1 MAVLSFTCAEVGTF
15 DFSILILDRPY
26 RNHYIMITCC
36 GLVQEEL
43 QMKVVFDI
51 SAGRLSIEGDGP
63 DLIKVLE
70 TARELAPAISQIQ
83 LITGSKGPLQPTT
96 EKEQGTNAYSIERT
110 GSTPQVT
117 GTLRQFVRSL
127 ALDNISERI
136 AAISYYVNKI
146 EQRPS
151 FSPKE
156 MDGWFTMCGFQKP
169 AQMPLALF
177 DAKRKYGFSE
187 SAARGIWR
195 ISNQGENMIIRKIEE
210 AREAH

>member
-1 MAVLSFTCAEVGTF
+1 
-15 DFSILILDRPY
+15 
-26 RNHYIMITCC
+26 
-36 GLVQEEL
+36 
-43 QMKVVFDI
+43 MKVVFDVL
-51 SAGRLSIEGDGP
+51 AGRLSIEGDGP

-70 TARELAPAISQIQ
+70 TARELAPTLSQIQ
-83 LITGSKGPLQPTT
+83 LITGNRPVSQSG
-96 EKEQGTNAYSIERT
+96 NAEREHSET
-110 GSTPQVT
+110 FTIGLANQSATPQSA

-146 EQRPS
+146 EGRPS

-177 DAKRKYGFSE
+177 DAKRKYGYSE

-195 ISNQGENMIIRKIEE
+195 ISNQGENLIIRKIEE
-210 AREAH
+210 GKEAH

>member
-1 MAVLSFTCAEVGTF
+1 
-15 DFSILILDRPY
+15 
-26 RNHYIMITCC
+26 
-36 GLVQEEL
+36 
-43 QMKVVFDI
+43 MKVVFDVL
-51 SAGRLSIEGDGP
+51 AGRLSIEGDGP

-70 TARELAPAISQIQ
+70 TARELAPTLSQIQ
-83 LITGSKGPLQPTT
+83 LITGNRAVPQSG
-96 EKEQGTNAYSIERT
+96 NAERDRSET
-110 GSTPQVT
+110 LTIGLANQLPAPPQST

-127 ALDNISERI
+127 SLDNISERI

-146 EQRPS
+146 EGRPS

-177 DAKRKYGFSE
+177 DSKRKYGYSE

-195 ISNQGENMIIRKIEE
+195 ISNQGENLIIRKIEE
-210 AREAH
+210 GREAH